1 MGMNSS
7 GFDASTSS
15 ARALS
20 HRDSRTLKDRNTSRS
35 LSGVEGKGNIP
46 ELRFPGF
53 DGEWGIQKL
62 GILTSKIGSG
72 STPRGGE
79 KVYLSEGVI
88 FIRSQN
94 VFNNNLDL
102 AQPTYISQEV
112 HRGMRGSTV
121 MPRDVLLNITGASI
135 GRSCVVSNSFTEGN
149 VNQHVCIIR
158 PLKSLQSEFLQ
169 LILSSSL
176 GQKLIFQGQ
185 TGSGREGLNFQSIAS
200 FKLKLPSLPE
210 QQKIANFLTTI
221 DKKITQLTQ
230 KKEALTQYKKGMMQ
244 KLFPK
249 AGETV
254 PELRFPGFEGNWK
267 EKSLGEVAKINPKND
282 ELPTSFNYVDL
293 ESVNNGILKNTE
305 VICKENAP
313 SRAQR
318 ILKTG
323 DILYQTVRPYQ
334 KNNLFFN
341 IEEGEFVAST
351 GYALLRTKNISMYL
365 YQLLHTQGFVNKVIL
380 RCTGTSYPAINSSD
394 LSKIKV
400 LLPTLAEQQKIANLL
415 TTFDDKITQID
426 KKINKMTQFKKGL
439 LQQMFV

>member
-1 MGMNSS
+1 MEP
-7 GFDASTSS
+7 
-15 ARALS
+15 
-20 HRDSRTLKDRNTSRS
+20 K
-35 LSGVEGKGNIP
+35 
-46 ELRFPGF
+46 LRFPGF
-53 DGEWGIQKL
+53 SGEWVEKMLGEVANVTTGNKDTQNKVDNGKYPFFVRSNTVERINSYSYDGEA
-62 GILTSKIGSG
+62 ILTSGDGVGVGKNFHYINGKFDFHQ
-72 STPRGGE
+72 R
-79 KVYLSEGVI
+79 VYCLNKFKEDI
-88 FIRSQN
+88 F
-94 VFNNNLDL
+94 
-102 AQPTYISQEV
+102 
-112 HRGMRGSTV
+112 G
-121 MPRDVLLNITGASI
+121 
-135 GRSCVVSNSFTEGN
+135 
-149 VNQHVCIIR
+149 
-158 PLKSLQSEFLQ
+158 KFLY
-169 LILSSSL
+169 
-176 GQKLIFQGQ
+176 LIFLDRFYKRVIRL
-185 TGSGREGLNFQSIAS
+185 SAKNSVDSVRKSMIVDM
-200 FKLKLPSLPE
+200 KLHLPSLPE
-210 QQKIANFLTTI
+210 QQKIADFLTTVD
-221 DKKITQLTQ
+221 DKIQSLTQ
-230 KKEALTQYKKGMMQ
+230 KKEALTQYKKGLLQ

-254 PELRFPGFEGNWK
+254 PELRFSGFEGAWV
-267 EKSLGEVAKINPKND
+267 EKRLGEVAKINPKND

-341 IEEGEFVAST
+341 IEEGDFVAST

-400 LLPTLAEQQKIANLL
+400 LLPNLPEQQKIADFL
-415 TTFDDKITQID
+415 TTID
-426 KKINKMTQFKKGL
+426 KKITQVDQQSEEITEFKKGL